1 MSLGPLHNTQVKS
14 KTTQLSNMHTTIEL
28 LRHLGHR
35 LKLVQKLRQQLDAS
49 PQLLDL
55 AKAAKLLT
63 DINAVSKE
71 VDFTGVAA
79 AEADE
84 GFLQQAAAHVHDQAQ
99 VGVWNSGLRLPKIV
113 TAS

>member
-1 MSLGPLHNTQVKS
+1 
-14 KTTQLSNMHTTIEL
+14 MHTTIEL

-35 LKLVQKLRQQLDAS
+35 LKLVQKLKQQLEAS

-71 VDFTGVAA
+71 VDFSGVAA
-79 AEADE
+79 AEADD
-84 GFLQQAAAHVHDQAQ
+84 GFLQQAAAHIHDQAQ
-99 VGVWNSGLRLPKIV
+99 VRPYLIVPQFGSGCV
-113 TAS
+113 TRYTCNRQQPTSMTKRR